1 MLIFWGN
8 RKLIAKSHEILVVYS
23 QVIIKLIWH
32 FQTTFDL
39 LFKDSFWSGH
49 MRKLTFSRK
58 LNEQIFVAFEE
69 DGASPHQ
76 SLVFICGIKSKETFT
91 IQINSLFLKLPFCN
105 AKIYFFRFIICLTGT
120 PFTTIMKKLF
130 TFDEEITYFWM
141 LQTISSWR
149 DIYFPWIEYL

>member
-39 LFKDSFWSGH
+39 LLKDSFWSGH
-49 MRKLTFSRK
+49 MRKFSFRGSLMKRFLWHLKKIVLLLTK
-58 LNEQIFVAFEE
+58 AWCL
-69 DGASPHQ
+69 
-76 SLVFICGIKSKETFT
+76 SKETFT